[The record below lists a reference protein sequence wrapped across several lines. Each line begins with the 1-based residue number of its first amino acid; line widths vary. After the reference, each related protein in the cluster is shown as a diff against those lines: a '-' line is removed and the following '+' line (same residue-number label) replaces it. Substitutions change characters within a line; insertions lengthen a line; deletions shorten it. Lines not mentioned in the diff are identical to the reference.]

1 MQAFSTS
8 NQWVWNTAGWP
19 KGNYNIEIWVD
30 QQGADTTTWESFAL
44 ATVTLT

>member
-8 NQWVWNTAGWP
+8 NQWVWNTAGKP
-19 KGNYNIEIWVD
+19 TGNYNIEIWVD